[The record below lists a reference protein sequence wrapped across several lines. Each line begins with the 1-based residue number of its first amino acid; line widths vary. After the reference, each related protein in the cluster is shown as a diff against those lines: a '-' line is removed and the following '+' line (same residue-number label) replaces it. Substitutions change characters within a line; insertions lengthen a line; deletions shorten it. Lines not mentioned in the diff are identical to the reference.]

1 MMAQN
6 RQAARDRAQA
16 DQDFRVDLQ
25 AGISILNL
33 HEKVDHLLHAQWE
46 RLIELRQ
53 IQIDLMEEIA
63 ESKRARRAR

>member
-16 DQDFRVDLQ
+16 DQDFRVNLQ
-25 AGISILNL
+25 AEIAILNL

-46 RLIELRQ
+46 RLVELQQ
-53 IQIDLMEEIA
+53 IQIEMLSEME
-63 ESKRARRAR
+63 KRRRS